1 MKKKELKE
9 LALKIIAYEDIIAN
23 SENENE
29 IKQAKNEVLRLSKKI
44 ENLNDMFELDIYI
57 QEQLNKKI

>member
-44 ENLNDMFELDIYI
+44 EKLNDMFELDIYI

>member
-29 IKQAKNEVLRLSKKI
+29 IKQAKNEVLKLSKKI
-44 ENLNDMFELDIYI
+44 EKLNDMFELDVYI
-57 QEQLNKKI
+57 QEQLNKEN

>member
-23 SENENE
+23 SKNENE

-44 ENLNDMFELDIYI
+44 ENLNDMFELDVYI